1 MTTKQNQKAII
12 KFTHPDI
19 IPMWIST
26 FIDIIGYSILI
37 PFLPQFSSQYGAT
50 LLQVGLLLSANSFFS
65 LFGNI
70 IWGSLSDKFGRK
82 PILLICQF
90 GTMAGFLILAFST
103 NLTMLFISRIVD
115 GIFGGNYPIA
125 KAVVGDV
132 IPPQDRSR
140 EMSNIGMAWT
150 IGNMVG
156 PGIGALL
163 ARFGIMGPGLMG
175 AGMSLMTIMITL
187 FIFKETNPLINGS
200 ASDTEIRALQK
211 RRAISFSLLKE
222 HDPRI
227 LLSQI
232 LTNNISFYI
241 FITTVSIFAAERFGL
256 SISQIGWM
264 VTAMGA
270 VKLLVRLFIFN
281 PMLQK
286 FGDVKTAIIGFAVF
300 IGAYTWL
307 TLLDALWEYMIVFVL
322 VGFATSCTLPVMTA
336 RLSRSVGKDQQ
347 GEIMGLNTAADNISQ
362 IIGPSVGSYLI
373 SLPAGFLYGFS
384 MAGFSLLTLILSFL
398 PLKNE
403 KHGNL
408 KIEAI
413 LKNKG

>member
-1 MTTKQNQKAII
+1 MKNTQKPKII
-12 KFTHPDI
+12 IAFTHPDI
-19 IPMWIST
+19 IPMWICT

-37 PFLPQFSSQYGAT
+37 PFLPQFSSLYGAS

-82 PILLICQF
+82 PILLICQM

-103 NLTMLFISRIVD
+103 NMTMLFVSRIVD

-132 IPPQDRSR
+132 VPPKDRSR

-150 IGNMVG
+150 IGNMIG

-175 AGMSLMTIMITL
+175 AGMSLMTIMITI
-187 FIFKETNPLINGS
+187 FIFKESNPLVNGS
-200 ASDTEIRALQK
+200 ATEDEVQALRQRK
-211 RRAISFSLLKE
+211 AVSFALLKR
-222 HDPRI
+222 HDPR
-227 LLSQI
+227 LLLGQVLS
-232 LTNNISFYI
+232 NNIAFYI
-241 FITTVSIFAAERFGL
+241 FITTVSIFAAERFQL
-256 SISQIGWM
+256 TIAQIGWM
-264 VTAMGA
+264 VTSMGA

-281 PMLQK
+281 PLLRK
-286 FGDVKTAIIGFAVF
+286 FGDVKTALIGFSVF
-300 IGAYTWL
+300 IGAYVWL
-307 TLLDALWEYMIVFVL
+307 TLLSSLWEYMAVFVL
-322 VGFATSCTLPVMTA
+322 VGFGTSCTLPVMTA

-362 IIGPSVGSYLI
+362 IIGPTAGSYFI
-373 SLPAGFLYGFS
+373 SLPAGFVYGLS
-384 MAGFSLLTLILSFL
+384 MVGFSLLTLLLSAI
-398 PLKNE
+398 PLKHE
-403 KHGNL
+403 
-408 KIEAI
+408 
-413 LKNKG
+413 